1 MVMKM
6 DRTSIAL
13 LAWQTVDQIKE
24 SPVYRAFLAAE
35 SALMGLDGPS
45 ELIAAFTM
53 AKAKY
58 EQTSTYGKNHPD
70 FKRDAAALA
79 AAKTALYET
88 VEHKRYAA
96 CLRELDSILSDIA
109 GDIAETLDSCLV
121 SPQKH
126 CITRR

>member
-1 MVMKM
+1 M

-35 SALMGLDGPS
+35 AALLGPDGPK
-45 ELIAAFTM
+45 EIVAAFVA

-58 EQTSTYGKNHPD
+58 EATSAYGKNHPD
-70 FKRDAAALA
+70 FKRDASALA
-79 AAKTALYET
+79 AAKTRLYET
-88 VEHKRYAA
+88 AEHGRYAS
-96 CLRELDSILSDIA
+96 CLNELDGILAEIA
-109 GDIAETLDSCLV
+109 DGIASVLDSCLV

-126 CITRR
+126 CVTRR